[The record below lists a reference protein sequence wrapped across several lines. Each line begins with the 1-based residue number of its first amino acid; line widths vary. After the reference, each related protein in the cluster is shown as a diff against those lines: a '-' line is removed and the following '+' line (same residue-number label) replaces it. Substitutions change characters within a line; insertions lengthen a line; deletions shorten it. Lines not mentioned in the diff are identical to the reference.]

1 MMSALNRGTSLY
13 HGTQAYFC
21 RNQQG
26 DLLGITGHSAADVK
40 LAWNRIIRPLILL
53 EVPRVTVVESSS
65 TIRSMTLGPLSHFG
79 GDRPAFHC
87 SFQHK
92 IKEVQADGDHGHY
105 YGIICCIYP
114 SRGEVKNNLDS
125 QLRESIENAI
135 LLQSMNTRWMSHEM
149 TDEAR
154 MVQTAESI
162 TILFEETLGNTHSVD
177 GWQTEGRRLFLSQ
190 VQHFVSRQQL
200 VEFVLPGFPCKS
212 PNSGKVGG
220 GIPDKA
226 EGLALQWLQ
235 SFLSQVKK
243 TYPIGARLTVVNDG
257 HVFSDCHK

>member
-114 SRGEVKNNLDS
+114 SRGEAKSNLDS

-135 LLQSMNTRWMSHEM
+135 LLQSMNSRWMSCEL

-154 MVQTAESI
+154 MVRTAESI

-177 GWQTEGRRLFLSQ
+177 GWQTEGRPVIPQPSATFRLQTAAGGICATWLSLQ
-190 VQHFVSRQQL
+190 ISQLRQGRRRHSRQGRRARAPMAAI
-200 VEFVLPGFPCKS
+200 VSLPG
-212 PNSGKVGG
+212 
-220 GIPDKA
+220 
-226 EGLALQWLQ
+226 E
-235 SFLSQVKK
+235 KK
-243 TYPIGARLTVVNDG
+243 ISNWR
-257 HVFSDCHK
+257 